1 MNFFRIFRNYGPDI
15 GKEGMERQIHRLKT
29 CISKEKLMQTS
40 KLTQTLPRHTRNLWL
55 ASSLAACH
63 FALNKKRLALAWT
76 VGVTISSL
84 LVVICFS
91 SWVSH
96 AGGSAGNGAVKIDF
110 VAQEALAPIGPP
122 GKIWVSDGV
131 QHIRDFPL
139 AGPVWG
145 DLNGTLTTSF
155 NVNLNLTTGDG
166 TAFGIFILEVEWNG
180 LIGTFEGRAQ
190 GTYDGFLISGHG
202 SGHGTGDFEGMQIQ
216 AFFFN
221 TGTAVPLI
229 GTILLPHGD

>member
-1 MNFFRIFRNYGPDI
+1 M
-15 GKEGMERQIHRLKT
+15 QT
-29 CISKEKLMQTS
+29 SQTS
-40 KLTQTLPRHTRNLWL
+40 KLTQTLPPHTRNLCL
-55 ASSLAACH
+55 ASPLAACH
-63 FALNKKRLALAWT
+63 FALNKKRLALAWA
-76 VGVTISSL
+76 VSVTIRSL

-91 SWVSH
+91 SWVSR

-110 VAQEALAPIGPP
+110 VSEEALAPIGPP

-166 TAFGIFILEVEWNG
+166 TAFGTFVLEVEWNG
-180 LIGTFEGRAQ
+180 LTGTFEGRAS
-190 GTYDGFLISGHG
+190 GKYEGFRISGQG
-202 SGHGTGDFEGMQIQ
+202 IGHGTGDFEGMQMQ
-216 AFFFN
+216 AYFFN
-221 TGTAVPLI
+221 TATGTALI
-229 GTILLPHGD
+229 GTILIPHGE